1 MPFAKK
7 RDTQVEDLIWIDRNL
22 LLFLLFFQGS
32 KYKFTQ
38 RSEAGENTV
47 GISSLSCLSFA

>member
-1 MPFAKK
+1 
-7 RDTQVEDLIWIDRNL
+7 VEDLIWIDRNL